1 MLLTISDLFVSEAKI
16 YWICGGLL
24 GTGVWLI
31 KNYFN
36 KGLNKYPGR
45 RLASFTDWWRFN
57 AVYQRKAHQT
67 YLSLHDEL
75 GDVVRLGPNT
85 LSFSNPQA
93 VKDIYGLHNKLGKVS
108 YRLLFAPPPASIL
121 MLTSSGRPRRAI
133 SIQSKCRSPRA
144 KYSNPSS
151 AHRIKITTRNY
162 ESLSAIPSP

>member
-1 MLLTISDLFVSEAKI
+1 MLRTISYLFLSDARI

-57 AVYQRKAHQT
+57 AVYQRKAHET

-85 LSFSNPQA
+85 LSFSDPQA
-93 VKDIYGLHNKLGKVS
+93 VKDIYGLQNKLGKVS
-108 YRLLFAPPPASIL
+108 KRLLPAPRLALIL
-121 MLTSSGRPRRAI
+121 MLTSNWSRRAI
-133 SIQSKCRSPRA
+133 SIPSRCKSPRA

-151 AHRIKITTRNY
+151 ARRIKITTRNY
-162 ESLSAIPSP
+162 ESLSAIPSL